1 MIMKSRTFF
10 TLVFIFLVS
19 IGCFSCK
26 TTATDDFSIDSE
38 IAYCRSQAM
47 RTLVSIPSLDKIP
60 NSMDLDSIKW
70 RYTQAGSWTCGFWP
84 GILWYLYEDTKDNM
98 WREAAGKVTDMIAPL
113 AYRKAK
119 SHDSGFIMMCSL
131 GNGYRLTGKPEYKEG
146 LLHAADS
153 LAMLYNPV
161 VGTILSW
168 PGMVKK
174 ENWPHNTIIDNMMN
188 LELLFWAARN
198 GGGQY
203 LYDIACKHAETT
215 MKHQFRKDYS
225 CYHVAVYD
233 TLDGHFIKGVTHQGL
248 SDDSMWARGQAWA
261 IYGYT
266 MVYRETHDVRFLDF
280 ARKVSDVYLSRLPED
295 MIPYWDFNAPE
306 LSSGEPKDASAS
318 AITASALL
326 ELSTYI
332 NDSDSASFYRNKA
345 VEMLQILSSPAYQA
359 RNKKDAFLLHSVGH
373 MNKGWEVDASISYA
387 DYYYL
392 EALVRLKRLKEKQSV
407 LANL

>member
-10 TLVFIFLVS
+10 ILVFIFLVS
-19 IGCFSCK
+19 LGCFSCK

-70 RYTQAGSWTCGFWP
+70 RYTQVGSWTCGFWP

-188 LELLFWAARN
+188 LELLFEATKLSGDSTFYNVAK
-198 GGGQY
+198 
-203 LYDIACKHAETT
+203 KHADTT
-215 MKHQFRKDYS
+215 MANHFRADNS
-225 CYHVAVYD
+225 CYHVVDYD
-233 TLDGHFIKGVTHQGL
+233 PETGEVRKKQTAQGYADE
-248 SDDSMWARGQAWA
+248 SSWARGQAWA
-261 IYGYT
+261 LYGYT
-266 MVYRETHDVRFLDF
+266 MCYRYTHDAKYL
-280 ARKVSDVYLSRLPED
+280 AQAEKVYNFIFGNKNLPED
-295 MIPYWDFNAPE
+295 LVPYWDFDAPKIPN
-306 LSSGEPKDASAS
+306 EPRDASA
-318 AITASALL
+318 AACTASALY
-326 ELSTYI
+326 ELSTYVTDKGYKETADRI
-332 NDSDSASFYRNKA
+332 MESLA
-345 VEMLQILSSPAYQA
+345 SPAYRA
-359 RNKKDAFLLHSVGH
+359 EVGTNGNFILMHSVG
-373 MNKGWEVDASISYA
+373 SIPHGAEIDVPLNYA
-387 DYYYL
+387 DYYFL
-392 EALVRLKRLKEKQSV
+392 EALKRKRDLEK
-407 LANL
+407 

>member
-1 MIMKSRTFF
+1 MKSRTFF
-10 TLVFIFLVS
+10 ILVFIFLVS
-19 IGCFSCK
+19 LGCFSCK

-70 RYTQAGSWTCGFWP
+70 RYTQVGSWTCGFWP

-188 LELLFWAARN
+188 LELLFEATKLSGDSTFYNVAK
-198 GGGQY
+198 
-203 LYDIACKHAETT
+203 KHADTT
-215 MKHQFRKDYS
+215 MANHFRADNS
-225 CYHVAVYD
+225 CYHVVDYD
-233 TLDGHFIKGVTHQGL
+233 PETGEVRKKQTAQGYADE
-248 SDDSMWARGQAWA
+248 SSWARGQAWA
-261 IYGYT
+261 LYGYT
-266 MVYRETHDVRFLDF
+266 MCYRYTHDAKYLVQ
-280 ARKVSDVYLSRLPED
+280 AEKVYNFIFGNKNLPED
-295 MIPYWDFNAPE
+295 LVPYWDFDAPKIPN
-306 LSSGEPKDASAS
+306 EPRDASA
-318 AITASALL
+318 AACTASALY
-326 ELSTYI
+326 ELSTYVTDKGYKETADRI
-332 NDSDSASFYRNKA
+332 MESLA
-345 VEMLQILSSPAYQA
+345 SPAYRA
-359 RNKKDAFLLHSVGH
+359 EVGTNGNFILMHSVG
-373 MNKGWEVDASISYA
+373 SIPHGAEIDVPLNYA
-387 DYYYL
+387 DYYFL
-392 EALVRLKRLKEKQSV
+392 EALKRKRDLEK
-407 LANL
+407 

>member
-1 MIMKSRTFF
+1 MNRIVFNGVWILLVCFF
-10 TLVFIFLVS
+10 VS
-19 IGCFSCK
+19 CSSLPKVETMEDVIEKGLSVAK
-26 TTATDDFSIDSE
+26 E
-38 IAYCRSQAM
+38 QALLM
-47 RTLVSIPSLDKIP
+47 ARELEAREGELPK
-60 NSMDLDSIKW
+60 SIKDGKLETSNCYW
-70 RYTQAGSWTCGFWP
+70 WCSGFFP
-84 GILWYLYEDTKDNM
+84 GEVWYLYEYYKDPELKKYAELYTK
-98 WREAAGKVTDMIAPL
+98 RLEEVQ
-113 AYRKAK
+113 YVK
-119 SHDSGFIMMCSL
+119 SNHDVGFMLYCSY
-131 GNGYRLTGKPEYKEG
+131 GNGYRLTNNAYYKDVLVQG
-146 LLHAADS
+146 ARS
-153 LAMLYNPV
+153 LSTRYNPTV
-161 VGTILSW
+161 QAIRSW
-168 PGMVKK
+168 GNGVSDYLV
-174 ENWPHNTIIDNMMN
+174 IIDNMMN

-280 ARKVSDVYLSRLPED
+280 ARKVSDVYLSRIPED

-332 NDSDSASFYRNKA
+332 NDSDSAFFYRNKA

>member
-1 MIMKSRTFF
+1 MKSRTFF

-26 TTATDDFSIDSE
+26 TTATDDFPVDSE

-47 RTLVSIPSLDKIP
+47 RTLVSIPLLDKIP

-168 PGMVKK
+168 SGMVKK

-266 MVYRETHDVRFLDF
+266 MVYRETHDVRFW
-280 ARKVSDVYLSRLPED
+280 
-295 MIPYWDFNAPE
+295 I
-306 LSSGEPKDASAS
+306 
-318 AITASALL
+318 LL
-326 ELSTYI
+326 GR
-332 NDSDSASFYRNKA
+332 YRMSICP
-345 VEMLQILSSPAYQA
+345 V
-359 RNKKDAFLLHSVGH
+359 FL
-373 MNKGWEVDASISYA
+373 
-387 DYYYL
+387 
-392 EALVRLKRLKEKQSV
+392 RT
-407 LANL
+407 